1 MLCCAQ
7 ATCDVDY
14 TGNDLALLHGLFG
27 FKVGHAS
34 MHQNKTASTIVIKTV
49 YTASIQRCL

>member
-27 FKVGHAS
+27 FKVGHTS